1 MATGKT
7 SKDIFKRTSKPDIA
21 LEVAPRIMGRPKA
34 AEAYQK
40 VTVCLFNRQTIWL
53 DKVRLAIREKT
64 GQNVHRAELVRA
76 GRLRRRINL
85 KRRYL
90 TRSTGPRRALTWSR
104 IRWPG

>member
-64 GQNVHRAELVRA
+64 GQNVHRAEL
-76 GRLRRRINL
+76 I
-85 KRRYL
+85 
-90 TRSTGPRRALTWSR
+90 RALVEHAAAWVRLDKPEDFDKAVKSLLKG
-104 IRWPG
+104 I